1 MSQVITQSQTANKNA
16 PIKKLSL
23 QEYREK
29 MDNEWDVMVLDR
41 LDREM
46 NELYAEEIEAERIA
60 YMEEREAE
68 RAKDTSS
75 SDIFKALNAL
85 AKEQEQKAK
94 ELGVNPECLMF
105 NINVSTGKC
114 KKCKRAEAVFTGNYC
129 KRCYYSY

>member
-16 PIKKLSL
+16 PIKKLTL

-85 AKEQEQKAK
+85 VEENKQKAEK
-94 ELGVNPECLMF
+94 LGVNPELIF
-105 NINVSTGKC
+105 ANVSTGKC
-114 KKCKRAEAVFTGNYC
+114 KKCNANAVFGNYC